1 MAQMALLA
9 LQKACGLD
17 NGEAIAKGIQW
28 LIDPP
33 EIAGS
38 LVDDAAGII
47 WRKVARQEP
56 LKASRTV
63 QALASRLHPSLRMP
77 GFDRM
82 FPPTFVDYESR
93 PYEMGWILHAWSP
106 RGLRP

>member
-1 MAQMALLA
+1 MAPMALLA

-17 NGEAIAKGIQW
+17 YSEAIAKGLQW
-28 LIDPP
+28 LTNPP

-38 LVDDAAGII
+38 LIDYEAGII

-63 QALASRLHPSLRMP
+63 QALASRVHPSLRVR
-77 GFDRM
+77 GLDLV
-82 FPPTFVDYESR
+82 FPPTFVDHESR
-93 PYEMGWILHAWSP
+93 PYEMGWILHAWP
-106 RGLRP
+106 NGCT